1 MRLLV
6 LDVDST
12 LITAEVIELIA
23 EHAGT
28 RAEVAR
34 ITEAAMRGELDFAAS
49 LKERVAT
56 LAGVPASVFGEVLQ
70 QVEFSPGTPQ
80 LVEAAQA
87 AGWEVALVSGGFLE
101 IVEPLA
107 QTLGI
112 TRFRANRLEVAN
124 GRLTG
129 RTVGPVIDAEAKAV
143 ALRDFAAELG
153 VALEDTAAI
162 GDGANDLE
170 MMAIAGFSIAFNAKP
185 VVRDR
190 ADAAI
195 DGRLD
200 AAVPL
205 LGL

>member
-1 MRLLV
+1 M
-6 LDVDST
+6 DVDST

-200 AAVPL
+200 TAVHL